1 MECNPELV
9 SAFLDGELE
18 PVIRDA
24 FIEHLLVCPE
34 CQILLAALGQ
44 LKGYMSGSCALDNP
58 EDLTQRIM
66 MTIHNGDTQA
76 VVESGRGEL
85 PKTHSPKESFSETKP
100 QAGLNRRR

>member
-24 FIEHLLVCPE
+24 FIEHLLECPE
-34 CQILLAALGQ
+34 CQVLLATLGQ

-58 EDLTQRIM
+58 ENMTERIM
-66 MTIHNGDTQA
+66 MTIHNGETQA
-76 VVESGRGEL
+76 VVEGGRVEYSKSSGAKDPL
-85 PKTHSPKESFSETKP
+85 PETKR
-100 QAGLNRRR
+100 QRV